1 MGRFDVYPSPGK
13 NSTGFVL
20 DVQAD
25 LLNELATRVVVPLLP
40 QDTAPKPARGLNRAF
55 EIDGRPHLTLTQFI
69 AAVAKKSSLENQSH
83 GELTACPAGRKQI
96 LPFGI
101 PPKQTQPGPNWL
113 PVKCLFSS

>member
-69 AAVAKKSSLENQSH
+69 AAVSKKKLLGKPISRRADRMPGGAKTNFAFWH
-83 GELTACPAGRKQI
+83 TP
-96 LPFGI
+96 
-101 PPKQTQPGPNWL
+101 
-113 PVKCLFSS
+113 